1 MPPEA
6 ESEAPE
12 GNIRW
17 TSARG
22 TACADS
28 LRGVIVR
35 RREKVADSAFMSPVS
50 RGRKGT
56 ENEREEVRGS
66 DAEVVE
72 PDDLGVAEMMAEV
85 VARIAEFEQVDEPV
99 DGEYLAAGLLAVGYG
114 ESADYLEVF
123 VRLFADR
130 AEEMATPGALAFL
143 RCVVALTG
151 EPSRTV
157 AGEAADRLAA
167 AGVVPPAWVPELD
180 EPLTAGEFVRWDDV
194 EGTGA
199 TLFGSFARA
208 GRTDGFLIF
217 VDDEN
222 CGAAYD
228 LAPFVGEGLTESRR
242 LTDAQ
247 EPAGEQVMTP
257 GEFRWRVHAALDAR
271 MLHDRGAREAGV
283 EWDEPE
289 EDDAIPHEVAEVVVR
304 ARLAT
309 LPAAG
314 RPLPT
319 HVHPEFEAG
328 SV

>member
-1 MPPEA
+1 
-6 ESEAPE
+6 
-12 GNIRW
+12 
-17 TSARG
+17 
-22 TACADS
+22 
-28 LRGVIVR
+28 
-35 RREKVADSAFMSPVS
+35 MSPVS
-50 RGRKGT
+50 RGRKGR
-56 ENEREEVRGS
+56 ENKREEVRGS

-72 PDDLGVAEMMAEV
+72 YDDLGVTAMMAEV

-99 DGEYLAAGLLAVGYG
+99 DGEYLAAGLLSVGYG

-143 RCVVALTG
+143 RCVTALTE
-151 EPSRTV
+151 EPSRSIARE
-157 AGEAADRLAA
+157 AGDRLAA
-167 AGVVPPAWVPELD
+167 AGVVPPAWVPELN
-180 EPLTAGEFVRWDDV
+180 EPLTAGEFVRWADV

-199 TLFGSFARA
+199 TLFGSFSRA

-242 LTDAQ
+242 LTDEQ
-247 EPAGEQVMTP
+247 EPADEEPMTP
-257 GEFRWRVHAALDAR
+257 GEFRWQVQAALDAR

-283 EWDEPE
+283 EWEEPE

-314 RPLPT
+314 KPLPI

-328 SV
+328 MV

>member
-1 MPPEA
+1 MA
-6 ESEAPE
+6 SAPE
-12 GNIRW
+12 YGGAN
-17 TSARG
+17 
-22 TACADS
+22 
-28 LRGVIVR
+28 
-35 RREKVADSAFMSPVS
+35 
-50 RGRKGT
+50 T
-56 ENEREEVRGS
+56 EI
-66 DAEVVE
+66 AED
-72 PDDLGVAEMMAEV
+72 DDLGVAEMMAEV
-85 VARIAEFEQVDEPV
+85 VARIAEFEHVDEPV

-123 VRLFADR
+123 VKLFADR

-143 RCVVALTG
+143 RCVTALTP
-151 EPSRTV
+151 EPVRTV
-157 AGEAADRLAA
+157 AYEAADRLAA

-180 EPLTAGEFVRWDDV
+180 EPVTAGEFVRWPDTD
-194 EGTGA
+194 GTGA

-242 LTDAQ
+242 LTDEQ
-247 EPAGEQVMTP
+247 EPADAEPMTAAD
-257 GEFRWRVHAALDAR
+257 FRWQVQAALDAR
-271 MLHDRGAREAGV
+271 MLHDRGALAAGI

-304 ARLAT
+304 ARLAI
-309 LPAAG
+309 LPVPAK
-314 RPLPT
+314 PLPV
-319 HVHPEFEAG
+319 HIHPEFEAG